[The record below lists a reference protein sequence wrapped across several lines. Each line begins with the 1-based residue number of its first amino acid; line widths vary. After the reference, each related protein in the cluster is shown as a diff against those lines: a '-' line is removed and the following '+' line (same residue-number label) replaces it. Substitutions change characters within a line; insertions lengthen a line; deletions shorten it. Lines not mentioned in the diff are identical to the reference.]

1 MMLRAGS
8 RTAIHASVWGLIAIL
23 TIAAATPADARRH
36 ASSHRGHSARSHA
49 HHGSGYSPPYS
60 AIVVDANSG
69 ATLHE
74 SSPDGVRHPASLT
87 KIMTLYLLFEQLN
100 AGKLTLE
107 SRIEVSERAA
117 SQSPTKLGVPA
128 GGTIAVE
135 DAIKAIVTRS
145 ANDIACAIGE
155 KIGGDEDTFAQMMTK
170 KARALGMSQ
179 TVYRNASGLPDDEQV
194 TSARD
199 QAVLGRAIQERFPRY
214 YRYFSTRSFTWH
226 GHEIA
231 NHNHL
236 LGTVEGVDGIKTGF
250 VHASGFNL
258 VTSVRRNG
266 RHLVAVVMGGSSA
279 GSRDS
284 RMRELISQYISKG
297 STQHTAAAIAE
308 GARSPVRA
316 AAKMAPAPDGSM
328 TKTADAPFVTASA
341 PSAGA
346 HPAPAVQPTV
356 AQPATAATESQPAA
370 SRHPEATVAMLSPL
384 VGSSDDIRPTPVRTL
399 RVRATTIKAT
409 SIGSEPEA
417 AHAVV
422 PVTPAPPA
430 AAGPQPEAESVTA
443 APPAPP
449 APPVAVARAPAPP
462 AQRAPLVVVARAPAP
477 PVADVVSAPVAPPVA
492 APAPAPA
499 VEEALEAKPPKIFA
513 TASASAPA
521 KPAVVT
527 EVTAALA
534 QVPAAQDVRDAKAP
548 KASATAPTPI
558 PAKPAVVAEA
568 PAAQRSADSTEATP
582 AHEGTT
588 REGWLIQVG
597 ALESVMAA
605 KERLGSAQTSAA
617 KILKQADPFTEKV
630 VKGDKTLYRAR
641 FAGLDKSQ
649 AEAACRALKRSDI
662 PCMLIAAANK
672 N

>member
-1 MMLRAGS
+1 MLRAGS
-8 RTAIHASVWGLIAIL
+8 RTAIHASVWGIISIL
-23 TIAAATPADARRH
+23 AMLAATPADARRH
-36 ASSHRGHSARSHA
+36 ATAHKGHGARAHTSHHSSRG
-49 HHGSGYSPPYS
+49 GYSPPYS

-74 SSPDGVRHPASLT
+74 SSPDGLRHPASLT

-155 KIGGDEDTFAQMMTK
+155 KIGGDEETFAQMMTK
-170 KARALGMSQ
+170 KARAIGMSQ
-179 TVYRNASGLPDDEQV
+179 TIYRNASGLPNDEQV
-194 TSARD
+194 TTARD
-199 QAVLGRAIQERFPRY
+199 QALLGRAIQERFPRY

-226 GHEIA
+226 GHEIG

-297 STQHTAAAIAE
+297 SQQRTAPLIAE
-308 GARSPVRA
+308 GARAPARA

-328 TKTADAPFVTASA
+328 AKTADAPFVTASA
-341 PSAGA
+341 PSAAA
-346 HPAPAVQPTV
+346 HSAQAAAV
-356 AQPATAATESQPAA
+356 AQPPAA
-370 SRHPEATVAMLSPL
+370 AAEAQQATPRRTEATVALVSPL
-384 VGSSDDIRPTPVRTL
+384 VGSSDDIRPIPVRTL

-409 SIGSEPEA
+409 SIGSEAEP

-422 PVTPAPPA
+422 PVTPTQAAAQPEVDAVTPTPSAPP
-430 AAGPQPEAESVTA
+430 PVEAR
-443 APPAPP
+443 P
-449 APPVAVARAPAPP
+449 APAPP
-462 AQRAPLVVVARAPAP
+462 PTP
-477 PVADVVSAPVAPPVA
+477 DIVSAPVAAPAMEAAAAPPPTPAIQEARETKPIKAAASVTPAPTPAPIKSAVVADAAEPKQGTSAGA
-492 APAPAPA
+492 APA
-499 VEEALEAKPPKIFA
+499 
-513 TASASAPA
+513 
-521 KPAVVT
+521 
-527 EVTAALA
+527 LA
-534 QVPAAQDVRDAKAP
+534 R
-548 KASATAPTPI
+548 
-558 PAKPAVVAEA
+558 
-568 PAAQRSADSTEATP
+568 EAT
-582 AHEGTT
+582 T
-588 REGWLIQVG
+588 RDGWVIQVG
-597 ALESVMAA
+597 ALESVSAA
-605 KERLGSAQTSAA
+605 KERLGSAQSSAA

-641 FAGLDKSQ
+641 FAGLDKGQ

-662 PCMLIAAANK
+662 PCMLVAAANK

>member
-1 MMLRAGS
+1 MLRAGS
-8 RTAIHASVWGLIAIL
+8 RTAIHASVWGIISIL
-23 TIAAATPADARRH
+23 AMLAATPADARRH
-36 ASSHRGHSARSHA
+36 ATAHKGHGARAHTSHHSSRG
-49 HHGSGYSPPYS
+49 GYSPPYS

-74 SSPDGVRHPASLT
+74 SSPDGLRHPASLT

-155 KIGGDEDTFAQMMTK
+155 EIGGDEEIFAQMMTK
-170 KARALGMSQ
+170 KARAIGMSQ
-179 TVYRNASGLPDDEQV
+179 TIYRNASGLPNDGQV
-194 TSARD
+194 TTARD
-199 QAVLGRAIQERFPRY
+199 QALLGRAIQERFPRY

-226 GHEIA
+226 GHEIG

-297 STQHTAAAIAE
+297 SQQRTAPLIAE
-308 GARSPVRA
+308 GARAPARA

-328 TKTADAPFVTASA
+328 AKTADAPFVTASA
-341 PSAGA
+341 PSAAA
-346 HPAPAVQPTV
+346 HSAPAAQAAAV
-356 AQPATAATESQPAA
+356 AQPPAA
-370 SRHPEATVAMLSPL
+370 AAEAQQATPRRTEATVAMVSPL
-384 VGSSDDIRPTPVRTL
+384 VGSSDDIRPIPVRTL

-409 SIGSEPEA
+409 SIGSEAEP

-422 PVTPAPPA
+422 PVTPTQAAAQPEVDAVTPTPSAPP
-430 AAGPQPEAESVTA
+430 PVEAR
-443 APPAPP
+443 P
-449 APPVAVARAPAPP
+449 APAPP
-462 AQRAPLVVVARAPAP
+462 PTP
-477 PVADVVSAPVAPPVA
+477 DIVSAPVAAPAMEAAAAPPPTPAIQEARETKPIKAAASVTPAPTPAPIKSAVVADAAEPKQGTSAGA
-492 APAPAPA
+492 APA
-499 VEEALEAKPPKIFA
+499 
-513 TASASAPA
+513 
-521 KPAVVT
+521 
-527 EVTAALA
+527 LA
-534 QVPAAQDVRDAKAP
+534 R
-548 KASATAPTPI
+548 
-558 PAKPAVVAEA
+558 
-568 PAAQRSADSTEATP
+568 EAT
-582 AHEGTT
+582 T
-588 REGWLIQVG
+588 RDGWVIQVG
-597 ALESVMAA
+597 ALESVSAA
-605 KERLGSAQTSAA
+605 KERLGSAQSSAA

-641 FAGLDKSQ
+641 FAGLDKGQ

-662 PCMLIAAANK
+662 PCMLVAAANK

>member
-49 HHGSGYSPPYS
+49 HHGGDYSPPYS

-87 KIMTLYLLFEQLN
+87 KIMTLYLLFDQLN

-107 SRIEVSERAA
+107 SRIEVSEHAA

-279 GSRDS
+279 GSRDA

-328 TKTADAPFVTASA
+328 AKTADAPFVTASA

-346 HPAPAVQPTV
+346 HAAPAVQPTI
-356 AQPATAATESQPAA
+356 AQPATVATESQPAA
-370 SRHPEATVAMLSPL
+370 SRHSEATVAMVSPL
-384 VGSSDDIRPTPVRTL
+384 VGSSDDIRPTAVRTL

-430 AAGPQPEAESVTA
+430 SADPQPEAESVTT

-449 APPVAVARAPAPP
+449 
-462 AQRAPLVVVARAPAP
+462 VVVARAPAP
-477 PVADVVSAPVAPPVA
+477 PAPPAPPAVVARAPAPPMADVVSAPVAPPVA
-492 APAPAPA
+492 AAAPAPA

-513 TASASAPA
+513 TASAPAPA

-527 EVTAALA
+527 EVAAAPA

-548 KASATAPTPI
+548 KASATTPTPV

-568 PAAQRSADSTEATP
+568 AAAQRSADSTEATP
-582 AHEGTT
+582 AHEGAT

>member
-1 MMLRAGS
+1 MLRAGS

-49 HHGSGYSPPYS
+49 HHGGGYSPPYS

-74 SSPDGVRHPASLT
+74 SSPDGIRHPASLT

-107 SRIEVSERAA
+107 SRIEVSEHAA

-128 GGTIAVE
+128 GGTIALE

-155 KIGGDEDTFAQMMTK
+155 KIGGDEDTFAQMMTR

-279 GSRDS
+279 GSRDA

-328 TKTADAPFVTASA
+328 AKTADAPFVTASA
-341 PSAGA
+341 GA
-346 HPAPAVQPTV
+346 RSAPAVQPIV

-370 SRHPEATVAMLSPL
+370 SRHSEATVAMVSPL

-422 PVTPAPPA
+422 PVTA
-430 AAGPQPEAESVTA
+430 AAAEPQPEAESVTA
-443 APPAPP
+443 APPTAPAPP
-449 APPVAVARAPAPP
+449 APPVAAARAPAPP
-462 AQRAPLVVVARAPAP
+462 AQRAPPVVVARAPAP
-477 PVADVVSAPVAPPVA
+477 SVADVVSAAVAPPVTAA
-492 APAPAPA
+492 APASAA
-499 VEEALEAKPPKIFA
+499 EEALEAKPPKIFV
-513 TASASAPA
+513 TASAPASA

-527 EVTAALA
+527 EVAAAPA
-534 QVPAAQDVRDAKAP
+534 QVPATQDMRDAKAP
-548 KASATAPTPI
+548 KASATTAPTPV
-558 PAKPAVVAEA
+558 PAKLAVVADA
-568 PAAQRSADSTEATP
+568 ATAQRSADSTEATP
-582 AHEGTT
+582 AREGAT

-597 ALESVMAA
+597 ALESVTAA

-617 KILKQADPFTEKV
+617 KILKQADPFTERV

>member
-1 MMLRAGS
+1 MLRAGS

-49 HHGSGYSPPYS
+49 HHGGGYSPPYS

-74 SSPDGVRHPASLT
+74 SSPDGIRHPASLT

-155 KIGGDEDTFAQMMTK
+155 KIGGDEDTFAQIMTK

-308 GARSPVRA
+308 GARSPMRA

-328 TKTADAPFVTASA
+328 AKTADAPFVTASA

-346 HPAPAVQPTV
+346 RAALPVQPTV
-356 AQPATAATESQPAA
+356 AQPATAATESEPAA
-370 SRHPEATVAMLSPL
+370 SRHSEATVAMVSPL

-422 PVTPAPPA
+422 PVTA
-430 AAGPQPEAESVTA
+430 AAAEPQPEAESVTA
-443 APPAPP
+443 APPTAPAPP
-449 APPVAVARAPAPP
+449 APPVAAARAPAPP
-462 AQRAPLVVVARAPAP
+462 AQRAPPVVVARAPAP
-477 PVADVVSAPVAPPVA
+477 PVADVVSAAVAPPVA
-492 APAPAPA
+492 AAAPAPA
-499 VEEALEAKPPKIFA
+499 VEEALEAKPPKIFV
-513 TASASAPA
+513 TASAPAPA

-527 EVTAALA
+527 EVAAAPA
-534 QVPAAQDVRDAKAP
+534 QVPATQDMRDAKAP

-568 PAAQRSADSTEATP
+568 AADQRSADSTEATP
-582 AHEGTT
+582 AREGAT

-597 ALESVMAA
+597 ALESVTAA

-617 KILKQADPFTEKV
+617 KILKQADPFTERV

>member
-49 HHGSGYSPPYS
+49 HHGGGYSPPYS

-117 SQSPTKLGVPA
+117 SQSPTKLGVPV

-279 GSRDS
+279 GSRDA

-308 GARSPVRA
+308 GARSPARA
-316 AAKMAPAPDGSM
+316 TAKMASAHDGSM
-328 TKTADAPFVTASA
+328 AKTADAPFVTASA

-346 HPAPAVQPTV
+346 RAAPAV
-356 AQPATAATESQPAA
+356 QPATAATESQPAA
-370 SRHPEATVAMLSPL
+370 SRHSEATVAMVSPL

-430 AAGPQPEAESVTA
+430 AADPQPEAESGTA
-443 APPAPP
+443 APPAQP
-449 APPVAVARAPAPP
+449 APPVVVARAPVPP
-462 AQRAPLVVVARAPAP
+462 AQRTPPVVVARAPAS

-492 APAPAPA
+492 AAAPV

-527 EVTAALA
+527 EVAAVPA
-534 QVPAAQDVRDAKAP
+534 QVPAAQDVREAKAP

-558 PAKPAVVAEA
+558 PAKPVVVAEA
-568 PAAQRSADSTEATP
+568 AAAQRNTDSTEATP
-582 AHEGTT
+582 AHEGAT

-597 ALESVMAA
+597 ALESVTAA

-617 KILKQADPFTEKV
+617 KILKQADPFTERV

>member
-1 MMLRAGS
+1 MLRAGS

-49 HHGSGYSPPYS
+49 HHGGGYSPPYS

-74 SSPDGVRHPASLT
+74 SSPDGIRHPASLT

-107 SRIEVSERAA
+107 SRIEVSEHAA

-155 KIGGDEDTFAQMMTK
+155 KIGGDEDTFAQIMTK

-279 GSRDS
+279 GSRDA

-297 STQHTAAAIAE
+297 SAQHTAAAIAE

-328 TKTADAPFVTASA
+328 AKTADAPFVTASA
-341 PSAGA
+341 PNAGA
-346 HPAPAVQPTV
+346 HAAPAVQPTV

-370 SRHPEATVAMLSPL
+370 SRHSEATVAMVSPL

-430 AAGPQPEAESVTA
+430 AADPQPEAESVTA
-443 APPAPP
+443 APPTASAPP
-449 APPVAVARAPAPP
+449 APPVAAARAPAPP
-462 AQRAPLVVVARAPAP
+462 L
-477 PVADVVSAPVAPPVA
+477 ADVVSAAVAPPVA
-492 APAPAPA
+492 AAAPLPA
-499 VEEALEAKPPKIFA
+499 VAEALEAKPPKIFA
-513 TASASAPA
+513 TASAPAPA

-527 EVTAALA
+527 EVAAA
-534 QVPAAQDVRDAKAP
+534 PAPVPAAQDVRDAKAP

-568 PAAQRSADSTEATP
+568 AADQRSADFTEATP
-582 AHEGTT
+582 AHEGAT

-597 ALESVMAA
+597 ALESVTAA

-617 KILKQADPFTEKV
+617 KILKQADPFTERV

>member
-1 MMLRAGS
+1 
-8 RTAIHASVWGLIAIL
+8 
-23 TIAAATPADARRH
+23 
-36 ASSHRGHSARSHA
+36 
-49 HHGSGYSPPYS
+49 
-60 AIVVDANSG
+60 
-69 ATLHE
+69 
-74 SSPDGVRHPASLT
+74 
-87 KIMTLYLLFEQLN
+87 MTLYLLFEQLN

-107 SRIEVSERAA
+107 SRIEVSEHAA

-279 GSRDS
+279 GSRDA

-328 TKTADAPFVTASA
+328 AKTADAPFVTASA

-346 HPAPAVQPTV
+346 HAAPAVPPTV

-370 SRHPEATVAMLSPL
+370 SRHSEATVAMVSPL

-430 AAGPQPEAESVTA
+430 SVDPQPEAESVTT

-449 APPVAVARAPAPP
+449 
-462 AQRAPLVVVARAPAP
+462 VVVARAPAP
-477 PVADVVSAPVAPPVA
+477 PAPPVDVARAPAPPMADVVSAPVAPPVA
-492 APAPAPA
+492 AAAPAPA

-513 TASASAPA
+513 TASAPAPA
-521 KPAVVT
+521 KPAVVM
-527 EVTAALA
+527 EVAAAPA
-534 QVPAAQDVRDAKAP
+534 QVPAAQDGPDAKAP
-548 KASATAPTPI
+548 KASATTPTPV
-558 PAKPAVVAEA
+558 PVNPAVAAEA
-568 PAAQRSADSTEATP
+568 AAAQRSADSTEPTP
-582 AHEGTT
+582 AHEGAT

>member
-1 MMLRAGS
+1 
-8 RTAIHASVWGLIAIL
+8 
-23 TIAAATPADARRH
+23 
-36 ASSHRGHSARSHA
+36 
-49 HHGSGYSPPYS
+49 
-60 AIVVDANSG
+60 
-69 ATLHE
+69 
-74 SSPDGVRHPASLT
+74 
-87 KIMTLYLLFEQLN
+87 MTLYLLFEQLN

-128 GGTIAVE
+128 GGTVAVE

-279 GSRDS
+279 GSRDA

-328 TKTADAPFVTASA
+328 AKTADAPFVTAST
-341 PSAGA
+341 PNAGA
-346 HPAPAVQPTV
+346 RAAPAMQPTV

-370 SRHPEATVAMLSPL
+370 SRHSEATVAMVSPL

-430 AAGPQPEAESVTA
+430 AADPQPEAESVTA

-449 APPVAVARAPAPP
+449 A
-462 AQRAPLVVVARAPAP
+462 QRAPPVVVARAPAP
-477 PVADVVSAPVAPPVA
+477 PVADVVSAPVAAPVATA
-492 APAPAPA
+492 APAPARA
-499 VEEALEAKPPKIFA
+499 VEEALETKPPEIFA
-513 TASASAPA
+513 TASGPAPA

-527 EVTAALA
+527 EVTAAPA

-568 PAAQRSADSTEATP
+568 AAAQRSAESTEATP
-582 AHEGTT
+582 AHEGAT

-597 ALESVMAA
+597 ALESVTAA

-617 KILKQADPFTEKV
+617 KILKQADPFTERV

>member
-49 HHGSGYSPPYS
+49 HHGGGYSPPYS

-74 SSPDGVRHPASLT
+74 SSPDGIRHPASLT

-107 SRIEVSERAA
+107 SRIEVSEHAA

-279 GSRDS
+279 GSRDA

-297 STQHTAAAIAE
+297 SMQHTAAAIAE
-308 GARSPVRA
+308 GVRSPVRA

-328 TKTADAPFVTASA
+328 AKAADAPFVTASA

-346 HPAPAVQPTV
+346 HAAPAVQPTV
-356 AQPATAATESQPAA
+356 GQPATAATESQPAA
-370 SRHPEATVAMLSPL
+370 SRHSEATVAMLSPL

-422 PVTPAPPA
+422 PVTPAA
-430 AAGPQPEAESVTA
+430 ADPQPEAESVTA

-462 AQRAPLVVVARAPAP
+462 AQRAPPVVVARAPAH
-477 PVADVVSAPVAPPVA
+477 PVADVVSTPVAPPVA
-492 APAPAPA
+492 AAAPAPA

-513 TASASAPA
+513 TASAPAPA

-527 EVTAALA
+527 EVAAAPA
-534 QVPAAQDVRDAKAP
+534 QVPAAQDVRDTKAP

-558 PAKPAVVAEA
+558 PAKPAIVAEA
-568 PAAQRSADSTEATP
+568 AAAQRSADSTEATP
-582 AHEGTT
+582 AHEGAT

>member
-1 MMLRAGS
+1 MLRAGS
-8 RTAIHASVWGLIAIL
+8 RTAIHASVWGIISIL
-23 TIAAATPADARRH
+23 AMLAATPADARRH
-36 ASSHRGHSARSHA
+36 ATAHKGHGARAHTSHHSSRG
-49 HHGSGYSPPYS
+49 GYSPPYS

-74 SSPDGVRHPASLT
+74 SSPDGLRHPASLT

-155 KIGGDEDTFAQMMTK
+155 KIGGDEETFAQMMTK
-170 KARALGMSQ
+170 KARAIGMSQ
-179 TVYRNASGLPDDEQV
+179 TIYRNASGLPNDEQV
-194 TSARD
+194 TTARD
-199 QAVLGRAIQERFPRY
+199 QALLGRAIQERFPRY

-226 GHEIA
+226 GHEIG

-297 STQHTAAAIAE
+297 SQQRTAPLIAE
-308 GARSPVRA
+308 GARAPARA

-328 TKTADAPFVTASA
+328 AKTADAPFVTASA
-341 PSAGA
+341 PSAAA
-346 HPAPAVQPTV
+346 HSAPAAAV
-356 AQPATAATESQPAA
+356 AQPPAA
-370 SRHPEATVAMLSPL
+370 AAEAQQATPRRTEATVAMVSPL
-384 VGSSDDIRPTPVRTL
+384 VGSSDDIRPIPVRTL

-409 SIGSEPEA
+409 SIGSEAEP

-422 PVTPAPPA
+422 PVTTQAAAQPEVDAVTPTPSAPP
-430 AAGPQPEAESVTA
+430 PVEAR
-443 APPAPP
+443 P
-449 APPVAVARAPAPP
+449 APAPP
-462 AQRAPLVVVARAPAP
+462 PTP
-477 PVADVVSAPVAPPVA
+477 DIVSAPVAAPATEAAAAPPPTPAIQEARETKPIKAAAAVTPVPVA
-492 APAPAPA
+492 VAAVAASPPAPAIQ
-499 VEEALEAKPPKIFA
+499 EARETKPIKA
-513 TASASAPA
+513 AASVTPSPTPAPA
-521 KPAVVT
+521 KPAVV
-527 EVTAALA
+527 A
-534 QVPAAQDVRDAKAP
+534 DAE
-548 KASATAPTPI
+548 
-558 PAKPAVVAEA
+558 AKPAAAPVHEA
-568 PAAQRSADSTEATP
+568 VN
-582 AHEGTT
+582 
-588 REGWLIQVG
+588 REGWVIQVG
-597 ALESVMAA
+597 ALESVTAA
-605 KERLGSAQTSAA
+605 KERLGSAQSSAA
-617 KILKQADPFTEKV
+617 KILNQADPFTEKV

-641 FAGLDKSQ
+641 FAGLDKGQ

>member
-1 MMLRAGS
+1 MLRAGS
-8 RTAIHASVWGLIAIL
+8 RTAIHASVWGIISIL
-23 TIAAATPADARRH
+23 AMLAATPADARRH
-36 ASSHRGHSARSHA
+36 ATAHKGHGARAHTSHHSSRG
-49 HHGSGYSPPYS
+49 GYSPPYS

-74 SSPDGVRHPASLT
+74 SSPDGLRHPASLT

-155 KIGGDEDTFAQMMTK
+155 KIGGDEETFAQMMTK
-170 KARALGMSQ
+170 KARAIGMSQ
-179 TVYRNASGLPDDEQV
+179 TIYRNASGLPNDEQV
-194 TSARD
+194 TTARD
-199 QAVLGRAIQERFPRY
+199 QALLGRAIQERFPRY

-226 GHEIA
+226 GHEIG

-297 STQHTAAAIAE
+297 SQQRTAPLIAE
-308 GARSPVRA
+308 GARAPARA

-328 TKTADAPFVTASA
+328 AKTADAPFVTASA
-341 PSAGA
+341 PSAAA
-346 HPAPAVQPTV
+346 HSAPAAQAAAV
-356 AQPATAATESQPAA
+356 AQPPAA
-370 SRHPEATVAMLSPL
+370 AAEAQQATPRRTEATVAMVSPL
-384 VGSSDDIRPTPVRTL
+384 VGSSDDIRPIPVRTL

-409 SIGSEPEA
+409 SIGSEAEP

-422 PVTPAPPA
+422 PVTPTQAAAQPEVDAVTPTPSAPP
-430 AAGPQPEAESVTA
+430 PVEARPAS
-443 APPAPP
+443 APPPTP
-449 APPVAVARAPAPP
+449 
-462 AQRAPLVVVARAPAP
+462 
-477 PVADVVSAPVAPPVA
+477 DIVSAPVAAPAMEVAAAPPPTPAIQEARETKPIKAAAAVTPAPVA
-492 APAPAPA
+492 APAVAAVAASPPAPA
-499 VEEALEAKPPKIFA
+499 IQEARETKPIKA
-513 TASASAPA
+513 AAS
-521 KPAVVT
+521 VT
-527 EVTAALA
+527 
-534 QVPAAQDVRDAKAP
+534 P
-548 KASATAPTPI
+548 APTPAPI
-558 PAKPAVVAEA
+558 KPAVVADAAEPKQGTSAGAAAA
-568 PAAQRSADSTEATP
+568 PAREAT
-582 AHEGTT
+582 T
-588 REGWLIQVG
+588 RDGWVIQVG
-597 ALESVMAA
+597 ALESVSAA
-605 KERLGSAQTSAA
+605 KERLGSAQSSAA

-641 FAGLDKSQ
+641 FAGLDKGQ

-662 PCMLIAAANK
+662 PCMLVAAANK

>member
-1 MMLRAGS
+1 MLRAGS
-8 RTAIHASVWGLIAIL
+8 RTAFHASVWGIISIL
-23 TIAAATPADARRH
+23 AMLAATPADARRH
-36 ASSHRGHSARSHA
+36 ATAHKGHGARAHTSHHSSRG
-49 HHGSGYSPPYS
+49 GYSPPYS

-74 SSPDGVRHPASLT
+74 SSPDGLRHPASLT

-155 KIGGDEDTFAQMMTK
+155 KIGGDEETFAQMMTK
-170 KARALGMSQ
+170 KARAIGMSQ
-179 TVYRNASGLPDDEQV
+179 TIYRNASGLPNDEQV
-194 TSARD
+194 TTARD
-199 QAVLGRAIQERFPRY
+199 QALLGRAIQERFPRY

-226 GHEIA
+226 GHEIG

-297 STQHTAAAIAE
+297 SQQRTAPLIAE
-308 GARSPVRA
+308 GARAPARA

-328 TKTADAPFVTASA
+328 AKTADAPFVTASA
-341 PSAGA
+341 PSAAA
-346 HPAPAVQPTV
+346 HSAPAAAV
-356 AQPATAATESQPAA
+356 AQPPAA
-370 SRHPEATVAMLSPL
+370 AAEAQQATPRRTEATVAMVSPL
-384 VGSSDDIRPTPVRTL
+384 VGSSDDIRPIPVRTL

-409 SIGSEPEA
+409 SIGSEAEP

-422 PVTPAPPA
+422 PVTTQAAAQPEVDAVTPTPSAPP
-430 AAGPQPEAESVTA
+430 PVEAR
-443 APPAPP
+443 P
-449 APPVAVARAPAPP
+449 APAPP
-462 AQRAPLVVVARAPAP
+462 PTP
-477 PVADVVSAPVAPPVA
+477 DIVSAPVAAPATEAAAAPPPTPAIQEARETKPIKAAAAVTPVPVA
-492 APAPAPA
+492 VAAVAASPPAPAIQ
-499 VEEALEAKPPKIFA
+499 EARETKPIKA
-513 TASASAPA
+513 AASVTPSPTPAPA
-521 KPAVVT
+521 KPAVVADA
-527 EVTAALA
+527 EPK
-534 QVPAAQDVRDAKAP
+534 PAAAP
-548 KASATAPTPI
+548 VHE
-558 PAKPAVVAEA
+558 AVN
-568 PAAQRSADSTEATP
+568 
-582 AHEGTT
+582 
-588 REGWLIQVG
+588 REGWVIQVG
-597 ALESVMAA
+597 ALESVTAA
-605 KERLGSAQTSAA
+605 KERLGSAQSSAA
-617 KILKQADPFTEKV
+617 KILNQADPFTEKV

-641 FAGLDKSQ
+641 FAGLDKGQ

>member
-1 MMLRAGS
+1 MLRAGS
-8 RTAIHASVWGLIAIL
+8 RTAIHASVWGIISIL
-23 TIAAATPADARRH
+23 AMLAATPADARRH
-36 ASSHRGHSARSHA
+36 ATAHKGHGARAHTSHHSSRG
-49 HHGSGYSPPYS
+49 GYSPPYS

-74 SSPDGVRHPASLT
+74 SSPDGLRHPASLT

-155 KIGGDEDTFAQMMTK
+155 KIGGDEETFAQMMTK
-170 KARALGMSQ
+170 KARAIGMSQ
-179 TVYRNASGLPDDEQV
+179 TIYRNASGLPNDEQV
-194 TSARD
+194 TTARD
-199 QAVLGRAIQERFPRY
+199 QALLGRAIQERFPRY

-226 GHEIA
+226 GHEIG

-297 STQHTAAAIAE
+297 SQQRTAPLIAE
-308 GARSPVRA
+308 GARAPARA

-328 TKTADAPFVTASA
+328 AKTADAPFVTASA
-341 PSAGA
+341 PSAAA
-346 HPAPAVQPTV
+346 HSAPAAQAAAV
-356 AQPATAATESQPAA
+356 AQPPAA
-370 SRHPEATVAMLSPL
+370 AAEAQQATPRRTEATVAMVSPL
-384 VGSSDDIRPTPVRTL
+384 VGSSDDIRPIPVRTL

-409 SIGSEPEA
+409 SIGSEAEP

-422 PVTPAPPA
+422 PVTPTQAAAQPEVDAVTPTPSAPP
-430 AAGPQPEAESVTA
+430 PVEAR
-443 APPAPP
+443 P
-449 APPVAVARAPAPP
+449 APAPP
-462 AQRAPLVVVARAPAP
+462 PTP
-477 PVADVVSAPVAPPVA
+477 DIVSAPVAAPAMEAAAAPPPTPAIQEARETKPIKAAASVTPAPTPAPIKSAVVADAAEPKQGTSAGA
-492 APAPAPA
+492 APA
-499 VEEALEAKPPKIFA
+499 
-513 TASASAPA
+513 
-521 KPAVVT
+521 
-527 EVTAALA
+527 LA
-534 QVPAAQDVRDAKAP
+534 R
-548 KASATAPTPI
+548 
-558 PAKPAVVAEA
+558 
-568 PAAQRSADSTEATP
+568 EAT
-582 AHEGTT
+582 T
-588 REGWLIQVG
+588 RDGWVIQVG
-597 ALESVMAA
+597 ALESVSAA
-605 KERLGSAQTSAA
+605 KERLGSAQSSAA

-641 FAGLDKSQ
+641 FAGLDKGQ

-662 PCMLIAAANK
+662 PCMLVAAANK